1 MGSTNIVAQL
11 SFSMLSSNV
20 TFEFDLVFGL
30 FLTFWGFFVVE
41 FGSKTISGCTHVVKH
56 LLFSKFS
63 SILTFDF
70 DLILVSFL
78 TFLGPNGLFWG
89 RNVVQSLI

>member
-1 MGSTNIVAQL
+1 
-11 SFSMLSSNV
+11 MLSSNV
-20 TFEFDLVFGL
+20 TFEFDLVLGL

-70 DLILVSFL
+70 DLILGVFFTLACFCAQSSQLMEL
-78 TFLGPNGLFWG
+78 TQL
-89 RNVVQSLI
+89 

>member
-1 MGSTNIVAQL
+1 
-11 SFSMLSSNV
+11 MLSSNV
-20 TFEFDLVFGL
+20 TFEFDLVLGL

-63 SILTFDF
+63 SILAFDI

-78 TFLGPNGLFWG
+78 TFRALMGYFWG
-89 RNVVQSLI
+89 WGRVRKLFCGLLM